1 MPDMPVL
8 VPVTYRPL
16 TIGTGILAAAA
27 RDPDKIALVDG
38 ARRYTYAALV
48 DRMAR
53 LADAVHARF
62 GLAHGD
68 HVAIVGPN
76 SSEYLEVLAGL
87 SEAGLACATLSHRL
101 NATELGDICTD
112 ACAKVLFAHESCRA
126 QVEQARLPQVQH
138 IVWFGPAYEALIAE
152 AKPVWPSRA
161 GEWDVFCIPYTSGTT
176 GRPKGVLLSHR
187 SRALAFAAMA
197 SEYDCF
203 GPDDSFLAIA
213 PLAHGAGAAF
223 ALAPLF
229 FGGTCELLPK
239 FDPAVVVSKLGS
251 GGFTGV
257 FLVPTQFHAMF
268 ELDPA
273 FLQAHRRT
281 GLKSM
286 ISNASALPQAMK
298 EKIVALWGEGI
309 LNETYGC
316 TEVGLSTNLR
326 PADQLRKQQC
336 VGKPF
341 AFTFVR
347 LLDDDG
353 NEVPRGE
360 VGELFTISPYLF
372 NGYWQ
377 DGRRVVPPTRDGWF
391 SAGDMARQDDEGHI
405 YIVDRKKDMIV
416 SGGINIYPRQIEEVL
431 YRHPAVGEVAVVG
444 VPDPKWGERLKAYV
458 VPRAGTQPS
467 ADELIAHCT
476 VELSAYKVPREY
488 ELIDALPRNA
498 TGKILKRLLS
508 AAAARGEPWAP
519 AGAVAS

>member
-1 MPDMPVL
+1 MPDAPVL

-16 TIGTGILAAAA
+16 TIGTGILAAAS
-27 RDPDKIALVDG
+27 RSPDKLALVDG
-38 ARRYTYAALV
+38 ERRFSYRELTE
-48 DRMAR
+48 RMAR
-53 LADAVHARF
+53 LSHAAYTKL

-76 SSEYLEVLAGL
+76 SCEFLETLAGL
-87 SEAGLACATLSHRL
+87 SEAGIACATLSHRL
-101 NATELGDICTD
+101 SAAELGDICTD
-112 ACAKVLFAHESCRA
+112 ACAKVLFAHPSCRA
-126 QVEQARLPQVQH
+126 QVEQAKLPHVRE
-138 IVWFGPAYEALIAE
+138 IVWFGEQYERLIAAARPE
-152 AKPVWPSRA
+152 WPSRA
-161 GEWDVFCIPYTSGTT
+161 GEWDVFAIPYTSGTT

-197 SEYDCF
+197 SEYGCF

-239 FDPAVVVSKLGS
+239 FDPAAVVTKLGS
-251 GGFTGV
+251 GRFTGV

-273 FLQAHRRT
+273 LLQANRRT

-353 NEVPRGE
+353 REVPRGE

-377 DGRRVVPPTRDGWF
+377 DGKRVVPPTRDGWF
-391 SAGDMARQDDEGHI
+391 SAGDLARQDDEGYI

-431 YRHPAVGEVAVVG
+431 YRHPAVGEAAVVG

-458 VPRAGTQPS
+458 VRRAGTHPTP
-467 ADELIAHCT
+467 DELVAHCAA
-476 VELSAYKVPREY
+476 ELSAYKVPREF
-488 ELIDALPRNA
+488 EFIDALPRNA
-498 TGKILKRLLS
+498 NGKVLKRVLSES
-508 AAAARGEPWAP
+508 AAKATSP
-519 AGAVAS
+519 

>member
-1 MPDMPVL
+1 MPDTPVM

-16 TIGTGILAAAA
+16 TIGTGILAAAE
-27 RDPDKIALVDG
+27 RSPDKPALIDG
-38 ARRYTYAALV
+38 ARTLTFGQFA
-48 DRMAR
+48 DRMTR
-53 LADAVHARF
+53 LANAAVTRL

-76 SSEYLEVLAGL
+76 SLEFLETLASL
-87 SEAGLACATLSHRL
+87 SEAGIACATLSHRL
-101 NATELGDICTD
+101 SAAELGDIATD
-112 ACAKVLFAHESCRA
+112 ACAKVLFAHESCRP
-126 QVEQARLPQVQH
+126 QVEQAKLPNVRH
-138 IVWFGPAYEALIAE
+138 VVWFGPQYEQLIAE
-152 AKPVWPSRA
+152 ATPEWPCRA
-161 GEWDVFCIPYTSGTT
+161 GEWDVFSIPYTSGTT

-197 SEYDCF
+197 AEYGCF
-203 GPDDSFLAIA
+203 GPDDRFLAIA
-213 PLAHGAGAAF
+213 PLAHGAGVAF
-223 ALAPLF
+223 AMAPLF
-229 FGGTCELLPK
+229 FGGTVELLPK
-239 FDPAVVVSKLGS
+239 FDPSVVVTKIGS
-251 GGFTGV
+251 GQFTGV

-268 ELDPA
+268 ELDHA
-273 FLQAHRRT
+273 FLQAHRKHA
-281 GLKSM
+281 LKSM

-309 LNETYGC
+309 LHETYGC

-341 AFTFVR
+341 AYTFVR

-360 VGELFTISPYLF
+360 IGELFTTSPYLF

-377 DGRRVVPPTRDGWF
+377 EGRRVVPPTRDGWF
-391 SAGDMARQDDEGHI
+391 SAGDLARQDDEGYI

-444 VPDPKWGERLKAYV
+444 VPDPKWGERLRAYV
-458 VPRAGTQPS
+458 VPHGGAKPT
-467 ADELIAHCT
+467 AEELIEFCSA
-476 VELSAYKVPREY
+476 ELSAYKVPREF

-498 TGKILKRLLS
+498 NGKIMKRLL
-508 AAAARGEPWAP
+508 AERARCALQ
-519 AGAVAS
+519 S

>member
-1 MPDMPVL
+1 MPDTPVL

-16 TIGTGILAAAA
+16 TIGTGILAAAQKF
-27 RDPDKIALVDG
+27 PDKVALVEG
-38 ARRYTYAALV
+38 SHAFTYREFESRLV
-48 DRMAR
+48 R
-53 LADAVHARF
+53 LANAAF
-62 GLAHGD
+62 AQLGLAHGD
-68 HVAIVGPN
+68 HAAIVGPN
-76 SSEYLEVLAGL
+76 SYEFLETLIAL
-87 SEAGLACATLSHRL
+87 SEAGVACATLSHRL
-101 NATELGDICTD
+101 STAELGDICTD
-112 ACAKVLFAHESCRA
+112 SSAKVLFAHESTRA
-126 QVEQARLPQVQH
+126 QVEAASLPHVRK
-138 IVWFGPAYEALIAE
+138 IVWFGAEYERLVASGA
-152 AKPVWPSRA
+152 PQWPSRA
-161 GEWDVFCIPYTSGTT
+161 GEWDVFAIPYTSGTT

-187 SRALAFAAMA
+187 SRALAFTAMA
-197 SEYDCF
+197 SEYGCF
-203 GPDDSFLAIA
+203 GPDDRFLAIA

-229 FGGTCELLPK
+229 FGGTVEILPK
-239 FDPAVVVSKLGS
+239 FDPAAVVTKLGS
-251 GGFTGV
+251 GSFTGV

-268 ELDPA
+268 ELDDA
-273 FLQAHRRT
+273 LLQANRKT

-298 EKIVALWGEGI
+298 EKIVALWGDGI

-353 NEVPRGE
+353 DEVPRGE

-377 DGRRVVPPTRDGWF
+377 EGKRVVPPTRDGWF
-391 SAGDMARQDDEGHI
+391 SAGDLARQDDEGYI
-405 YIVDRKKDMIV
+405 YIVDRRKDMIV

-431 YRHPAVGEVAVVG
+431 YRHPAVGEVAVIG

-458 VPRAGTQPS
+458 VPRAGAAPTV
-467 ADELIAHCT
+467 DELIAHCST
-476 VELSAYKVPREY
+476 ELSGYKVPREY
-488 ELIDALPRNA
+488 EMIDALPRNA
-498 TGKILKRLLS
+498 NGKVLKRELV
-508 AAAARGEPWAP
+508 ARSR
-519 AGAVAS
+519 GA

>member
-1 MPDMPVL
+1 MPDVPVL

-27 RDPDKIALVDG
+27 KAPDKLALVDG
-38 ARRYTYAALV
+38 ERRYTYRELV
-48 DRMAR
+48 LRMAR
-53 LADAVHARF
+53 LANAAF
-62 GLAHGD
+62 GELGLRHGD

-76 SSEYLEVLAGL
+76 SSEFLETLAGL
-87 SEAGLACATLSHRL
+87 SEAGIACATLSHRL
-101 NATELGDICTD
+101 SAAELGDICTD

-126 QVEQARLPQVQH
+126 QVERAQLPLVRRV
-138 IVWFGPAYEALIAE
+138 VWFGDDYERLIA
-152 AKPVWPSRA
+152 AATPDWPSRA
-161 GEWDVFCIPYTSGTT
+161 GEWDVFSIPYTSGTT

-197 SEYDCF
+197 TEYDCF

-229 FGGTCELLPK
+229 FGGTCELLPR
-239 FDPAVVVSKLGS
+239 FDPAVVVTKLGS
-251 GGFTGV
+251 GRFTGV

-273 FLQAHRRT
+273 LLAANRRT

-286 ISNASALPQAMK
+286 ISNAAALPQAMK

-326 PADQLRKQQC
+326 PKDQLRKQQC

-341 AFTFVR
+341 AFTLVR

-360 VGELFTISPYLF
+360 VGELFTTSPYLF

-377 DGRRVVPPTRDGWF
+377 DGERVVPPMRDGWF
-391 SAGDMARQDDEGHI
+391 SAGDLARQDDEGYI

-431 YRHPAVGEVAVVG
+431 YRHPAVGEAAVVG
-444 VPDPKWGERLKAYV
+444 VADPKWGERLKAYI
-458 VPRAGTQPS
+458 VPRGGARPT
-467 ADELIAHCT
+467 AEELIAHCSA
-476 VELSAYKVPREY
+476 ELSAFKVPREY
-488 ELIDALPRNA
+488 ELIEALPRNA
-498 TGKILKRLLS
+498 NGKVLKRVL
-508 AAAARGEPWAP
+508 AAAAAAPGTAP
-519 AGAVAS
+519 ASPVAS

>member
-1 MPDMPVL
+1 MPDVTVL

-16 TIGTGILAAAA
+16 TIGTGILSAAA
-27 RDPDKIALVDG
+27 RTPDKIALVDG
-38 ARRYTYAALV
+38 ERRYSYRELA

-53 LADAVHARF
+53 LADAAYHRL
-62 GLAHGD
+62 GLVHGD

-76 SSEYLEVLAGL
+76 SSEFLEALVGL
-87 SEAGLACATLSHRL
+87 SEAGIACATLSHRL
-101 NATELGDICTD
+101 SAVELGDICTD
-112 ACAKVLFAHESCRA
+112 ACAKLLFAHQSCRA
-126 QVEQARLPQVQH
+126 QVEQARLPQVRE
-138 IVWFGPAYEALIAE
+138 IVWFGDDYERLIAA
-152 AKPVWPSRA
+152 AKPQWPSRA
-161 GEWDVFCIPYTSGTT
+161 GEWDVFSIPYTSGTT

-239 FDPAVVVSKLGS
+239 FDPVAVVTRLGS
-251 GGFTGV
+251 GRFTGV

-268 ELDPA
+268 EQDPA

-281 GLKSM
+281 ALKSM

-298 EKIVALWGEGI
+298 ERIVALWGEGI

-341 AFTFVR
+341 PFTFVR

-353 NEVPRGE
+353 NEVARGE
-360 VGELFTISPYLF
+360 VGELFTTSPYLF
-372 NGYWQ
+372 NGYWKE
-377 DGRRVVPPTRDGWF
+377 GRRVVPPTRDGWF
-391 SAGDMARQDDEGHI
+391 SAGDLARQDDEGYI

-431 YRHPAVGEVAVVG
+431 YRHPSVGEVAVVG

-458 VPRAGTQPS
+458 VPRAGAQPT
-467 ADELIAHCT
+467 AEELIAHCST
-476 VELSAYKVPREY
+476 ELSAFKVPREY

-498 TGKILKRLLS
+498 NGKIMKRVLS
-508 AAAARGEPWAP
+508 TAAPTIP
-519 AGAVAS
+519 AGSPVAS

>member
-1 MPDMPVL
+1 MPDTPVL

-16 TIGTGILAAAA
+16 TIGTGILAAAQKF
-27 RDPDKIALVDG
+27 PDKVALVEG
-38 ARRYTYAALV
+38 SHRFTYREFESRLT
-48 DRMAR
+48 R
-53 LADAVHARF
+53 LADAAFRQL

-68 HVAIVGPN
+68 HAAIVGPN
-76 SSEYLEVLAGL
+76 SFEFLETLIAL
-87 SEAGLACATLSHRL
+87 SEAGVACATLSHRL
-101 NATELGDICTD
+101 SAAELGDICTD
-112 ACAKVLFAHESCRA
+112 SCAKVLFAHESTRA
-126 QVEQARLPQVQH
+126 QVEAATLPHVRKV
-138 IVWFGPAYEALIAE
+138 VWFGEDYERLVASGTNA
-152 AKPVWPSRA
+152 WPSRA
-161 GEWDVFCIPYTSGTT
+161 GEWDVFAIPYTSGTT

-187 SRALAFAAMA
+187 SRALAFTAMA
-197 SEYDCF
+197 SEYGCF
-203 GPDDSFLAIA
+203 GPDDRFLAIA

-229 FGGTCELLPK
+229 FGGTVEILPK
-239 FDPAVVVSKLGS
+239 FDPAAVVAKLGS
-251 GGFTGV
+251 GTFTGV

-268 ELDPA
+268 ELDA
-273 FLQAHRRT
+273 SFLQANRKT
-281 GLKSM
+281 ALKSM

-298 EKIVALWGEGI
+298 EKIVALWGDGI

-377 DGRRVVPPTRDGWF
+377 EGRRVVPPTRDGWF
-391 SAGDMARQDDEGHI
+391 SAGDLARQDDEGYI

-431 YRHPAVGEVAVVG
+431 YRHPAVGEVAVIG

-458 VPRAGTQPS
+458 VPRAGTAPTV
-467 ADELIAHCT
+467 DELVAHCSA
-476 VELSAYKVPREY
+476 ELSAYKVPRDY
-488 ELIDALPRNA
+488 EMIDALPRNA
-498 TGKILKRLLS
+498 NGKVLKRELVARS
-508 AAAARGEPWAP
+508 GAA
-519 AGAVAS
+519 